1 MTAIKFTM
9 PLSIKIS
16 DVQMN
21 NSLYRI
27 FPEFVHRDYIF
38 RILVGLAIISFR
50 VTSTYIMFIFD
61 SLGL

>member
-9 PLSIKIS
+9 LLSLKIS

-21 NSLYRI
+21 NSSI
-27 FPEFVHRDYIF
+27 ASFQNSSIVTIF

>member
-1 MTAIKFTM
+1 
-9 PLSIKIS
+9 
-16 DVQMN
+16 MN

-38 RILVGLAIISFR
+38 RVLVGLAIISFR